1 VHDQGEQGRDERW
14 LLREAVPYA
23 VFVHDVQ
30 ARRVRFLNSR
40 FAEMVGQGDDDV
52 TCDQMRSW
60 VHPDDLMAHDAAWGR
75 CGEMDVETLESEQRV
90 RHTDGSWRWLL
101 TRLDLVDRH
110 GDGRPARFLGT
121 ALDITHRR
129 VRETKQTE
137 SQKLDVVSRLAG
149 SVAHDFNNSLTVILS
164 NVALVLDKGCVDSGF
179 RGPLEEVIEVAQHAA
194 ILTRQLLSFAH
205 KDVVRPEPVCP
216 NEIVD
221 TIRRLLR
228 RLLPERVM
236 LTVACDPE
244 AGRVVIDPAQLAL
257 VVLALVNNA
266 RDALTDAGAVT
277 VRTSRRAARRED
289 PSSGVE
295 REERFCVLVVSDTGD
310 GMDPGTVAR
319 MFDPFFSTKT
329 DRGSGLGLTTVLGI
343 VKAAGGDIHV
353 KSNPGDGTEVEVW
366 LPEVEEARITA
377 SIERPPMLRP
387 ARRTL
392 KVLLVEDDPLVAK
405 VTRNLLAGAGYDV
418 VRANDGE
425 EGLSVFASHEGEI
438 DLVVSDVV
446 MPRLSGVEMAVR
458 LRSRRPSLPV
468 VLMSGYTQDEL
479 ERPHG
484 LGHVVFVAKPFT
496 STTLLGGIEKAMTG

>member
-1 VHDQGEQGRDERW
+1 

-23 VFVHDVQ
+23 VFVHDVET
-30 ARRVRFLNSR
+30 RRVRFLNSR
-40 FAEMVGQGDDDV
+40 FAEMVGQEDADV

-60 VHPDDLMAHDAAWGR
+60 VHPEDLTAHDAAWGR
-75 CGEMDVETLESEQRV
+75 CGEVGVESLESEQRV
-90 RHTDGSWRWLL
+90 RHADGSWRWLL

-164 NVALVLDKGCVDSGF
+164 NVAMVLEKGCVDAAL

-205 KDVVRPEPVCP
+205 KEVVRPEPVCP

-221 TIRRLLR
+221 AIRRLLR

-266 RDALTDAGAVT
+266 RDALTDVGSVA
-277 VRTSRRAARRED
+277 VRTSRRAGRLEDASGGAGREA
-289 PSSGVE
+289 P
-295 REERFCVLVVSDTGD
+295 FCVLVVSDTGG
-310 GMDPGTVAR
+310 GMDQGTVAR
-319 MFDPFFSTKT
+319 MFDLFFSTKT

-343 VKAAGGDIHV
+343 VKAAGGDIRV
-353 KSNPGDGTEVEVW
+353 RSEPGDGTDVEVW
-366 LPEVEEARITA
+366 LPEVEAAARIT
-377 SIERPPMLRP
+377 SPLERPPATRL
-387 ARRTL
+387 ARRPS

-405 VTRNLLAGAGYDV
+405 VTRNLLAGAGYEV
-418 VRANDGE
+418 LRANDGE
-425 EGLSVFASHEGEI
+425 EGLTVFASHEGEI

-479 ERPHG
+479 QRPHG
-484 LGHVVFVAKPFT
+484 LGQVVFVAKPFT
-496 STTLLGGIEKAMTG
+496 AATLLRGIEKAMTG